1 MCQNPEMMGQVKAL
15 YLDIKHIIRPI
26 LCNTSI
32 TNAVTFAIV
41 LLNAI
46 LNPKLA
52 SQNERF
58 SVAGIC
64 AAIVTFAFVSPRV
77 VCLCI
82 YANTL
87 IVFVNT
93 NAQHI
98 LILSNRKRNI
108 LKCVEQL

>member
-64 AAIVTFAFVSPRV
+64 AIVTWHLFLLGLFACAF
-77 VCLCI
+77 
-82 YANTL
+82 TL
-87 IVFVNT
+87 T
-93 NAQHI
+93 
-98 LILSNRKRNI
+98 L
-108 LKCVEQL
+108 

>member
-64 AAIVTFAFVSPRV
+64 AIVTWHLFLLRLFACAF
-77 VCLCI
+77 
-82 YANTL
+82 TL
-87 IVFVNT
+87 T
-93 NAQHI
+93 
-98 LILSNRKRNI
+98 L
-108 LKCVEQL
+108 

>member
-32 TNAVTFAIV
+32 TYAVTFAIV

-64 AAIVTFAFVSPRV
+64 AIVTWHLFLFGLFACAF
-77 VCLCI
+77 
-82 YANTL
+82 TL
-87 IVFVNT
+87 T
-93 NAQHI
+93 
-98 LILSNRKRNI
+98 L
-108 LKCVEQL
+108 